1 MAVTTIPAN
10 DYVDRILADKDSVCS
25 AELEVEGDFDF
36 VMLMMV
42 AMEYDAATSPYRV
55 EFSEGQ
61 VRKGRYHIPK
71 MRISRRGG
79 DI

>member
-1 MAVTTIPAN
+1 
-10 DYVDRILADKDSVCS
+10 
-25 AELEVEGDFDF
+25 
-36 VMLMMV
+36 MLMMV